1 MEKLDDYPVTAYP
14 KKWLPTG
21 NHSLEKKG
29 ILIDLW
35 PIQKIIECALISPYL
50 KGEKPFSLLIVAKP
64 ESGKTTVMKQYREN
78 KGVLYLTDCTAFGIT
93 RDFLP
98 KIATGE
104 IKTIMIPDLT
114 TPLSKQTKT
123 RAGLV
128 AFLNNLIEEG
138 VAKMSTGAVA
148 YSRDVDAVAN
158 LITSVTDQSF
168 GDARHGW
175 NKLGFLSRCVVI
187 TYSYSWSSVNAIM
200 NEYSE
205 HGIDEK
211 GLEKRCKVKLP
222 RRSVDINLP
231 KEIADR
237 LDPYARDIGRVY
249 DLYGFRAK
257 INFRS
262 LLKCLAYRNGR
273 RVVTDADFEEF
284 LELVD
289 FMNFDFRPI

>member
-1 MEKLDDYPVTAYP
+1 MDDSPVTAYP
-14 KKWLPTG
+14 EIRSLPS
-21 NHSLEKKG
+21 NHCLKKKG
-29 ILIDLW
+29 YLINLW
-35 PIQKIIECALISPYL
+35 PLQKLVECSLISPYI

-64 ESGKTTVMKQYREN
+64 ESGKTMVMKQYCKN

-93 RDFLP
+93 RDYLL
-98 KIATGE
+98 KIVSGE
-104 IKTIMIPDLT
+104 IRTIMIPDLT

-138 VAKMSTGAVA
+138 IKNMSTGVVS
-148 YSRDVDAVAN
+148 YSKDNDAIAN
-158 LITSVTDQSF
+158 VITSVTDQSF
-168 GDARHGW
+168 RDARHGW
-175 NKLGFLSRCVVI
+175 NKLGFLSRFIII
-187 TYSYSWSSVNAIM
+187 TYSYSSSSVNAIM

-205 HGIDEK
+205 HGVDKKGKEK
-211 GLEKRCKVKLP
+211 QCKIKLP
-222 RRSVDINLP
+222 RKSVDIDLP

-237 LDPYARDIGRVY
+237 LDPYARDIGRKY

-257 INFRS
+257 INYRS

-273 RVVTDADFEEF
+273 RVVTDADFDEF

-289 FMNFDFRPI
+289 FMNFDYRPI

>member
-1 MEKLDDYPVTAYP
+1 MEKLYDSPVTAYP
-14 KKWLPTG
+14 KIRSHPS

-35 PIQKIIECALISPYL
+35 PLIKLVVCALISPYI
-50 KGEKPFSLLIVAKP
+50 KGEKPFSLLIIAKP

-98 KIATGE
+98 KIASGE

-123 RAGLV
+123 RAALV

-138 VAKMSTGAVA
+138 IKNMSTGAVN
-148 YSRDVDAVAN
+148 YSKDTDAVAN
-158 LITSVTDQSF
+158 VITAVTDHSF
-168 GDARHGW
+168 RDARHGW
-175 NKLGFLSRCVVI
+175 NKLGFLSRFVI
-187 TYSYSWSSVNAIM
+187 ISYSYSSLSVNTILNA
-200 NEYSE
+200 YSE
-205 HGIDEK
+205 HGVEGKGIEK
-211 GLEKRCKVKLP
+211 KCKVKLP
-222 RRSVDINLP
+222 RKSVDIDLP
-231 KEIADR
+231 KKIADR
-237 LDPYARDIGRVY
+237 LDPYAREIGRAY
-249 DLYGFRAK
+249 DLYGFRVK

-273 RVVTDADFEEF
+273 KVVTDADFNEF
-284 LELVD
+284 LELVN
-289 FMNFDFRPI
+289 FMNFSFTPI